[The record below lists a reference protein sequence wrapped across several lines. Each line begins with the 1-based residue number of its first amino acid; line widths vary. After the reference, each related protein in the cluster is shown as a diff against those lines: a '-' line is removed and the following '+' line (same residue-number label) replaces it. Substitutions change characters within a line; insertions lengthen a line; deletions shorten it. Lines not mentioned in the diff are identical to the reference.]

1 MHTLVQRDE
10 VLAFMSQIEANR
22 VKHNEGEVSLQELE
36 LINYVKYLI
45 GEQRNQD
52 FVFKREDF
60 SQKHELN
67 KKSLKLPFEEY
78 AE

>member
-45 GEQRNQD
+45 G
-52 FVFKREDF
+52 VLILVKGIW
-60 SQKHELN
+60 
-67 KKSLKLPFEEY
+67 
-78 AE
+78 